1 MSVRSAIRHL
11 CALFFCVICGAAV
24 SPQVSAQDY
33 AAQYEEGLRKR
44 DYVLLSQVFAGA
56 AAQNNHAIASGALV
70 AIAFTP
76 LTTDSTQSC
85 ASSVG
90 EEKAQYLALVCGMI
104 SPATHPPCNV
114 ANSCKLIA
122 DEVVRGCQ
130 LAAQMGQ
137 PDAFC
142 PPFLTMA
149 GVAQPANA
157 MSNTTASA
165 AATGNK
171 SPSAPIPTTATKQ
184 EHRTGLV
191 RWIMGNSAT
200 EGAVGLT
207 VVFLMA
213 LFVAYMIKK
222 HGFWGGIGASIKW
235 GLFGFLTI
243 ATCGLFLLVA
253 RLWNRATTTVCPSCK
268 QRVSMDI
275 RRRDFNDREEY
286 HERVGKEVWL
296 MEKHTVEETFICPKC
311 GHKSINEREES
322 TRIGTS
328 KAYAG

>member
-1 MSVRSAIRHL
+1 MSVGSAIRHL
-11 CALFFCVICGAAV
+11 CALAFCVICGAAA
-24 SPQVSAQDY
+24 SPQVNAQDY

-44 DYVLLSQVFAGA
+44 DYVLLSQVFSGA

-76 LTTDSTQSC
+76 MTTDSTQSC

-157 MSNTTASA
+157 VSSSTAPA

-171 SPSAPIPTTATKQ
+171 SPTAPISTTATEQ

-191 RWIMGNSAT
+191 KWIMGNSAT
-200 EGAVGLT
+200 EGAIGLT

-222 HGFWGGIGASIKW
+222 LGFWGGIGASIKW

-268 QRVSMDI
+268 QRVSMDV

-296 MEKHTVEETFICPKC
+296 MEKHTVEETTICPKC

-328 KAYAG
+328 KAYG